1 MPYEVRYWVEM
12 VWMMVAV
19 FWALTTYRLKPVAQA
34 QRTGSRL
41 MEISLLVMAA
51 MLLFSSQPHAA
62 LLDSR
67 FLPGSPVA
75 ALAGI
80 ALTVAGAAVAIVA
93 RAVLGRNWS
102 GRPTIKEDHELVR
115 NGPYAFVRHP
125 IYTGL
130 LVSAIGTS
138 IAFGHVRNLLALPLL
153 LLGFW
158 LKLQAEEGLLFQAF
172 GDEYLAYRRSV
183 KSTIIPFI
191 L

>member
-1 MPYEVRYWVEM
+1 MSYEARHWIET
-12 VWMMVAV
+12 VWIMVAV
-19 FWALTTYRLKPVAQA
+19 FWALTTFRLKPVVQA
-34 QRTGSRL
+34 QRTRSRL
-41 MEISLLVMAA
+41 MEISPLIMSA
-51 MLLFSSQPHAA
+51 MLLFSSQPHTA

-67 FLPGSPVA
+67 FLPDSPIT

-93 RAVLGRNWS
+93 RAFLGRNWS
-102 GRPTIKEDHELVR
+102 GRPTIREGHALVR

-130 LVSAIGTS
+130 LVSAIGAA

-158 LKLQAEEGLLFQAF
+158 LKLQAEEGLLFQTF

>member
-1 MPYEVRYWVEM
+1 MTYEVRHWIEA
-12 VWMMVAV
+12 VWIVVAV
-19 FWALTTYRLKPVAQA
+19 FWGLTAFRLKPVVQT

-41 MEISLLVMAA
+41 MEISLLIMAA
-51 MLLFSSQPHAA
+51 MLIFSSQPHAA
-62 LLDSR
+62 LLDLR
-67 FLPGSPVA
+67 FLPDSSVA

-80 ALTVAGAAVAIVA
+80 ALTIVGAAVAMVA
-93 RAVLGRNWS
+93 RAFLGQNWS
-102 GRPTIKEDHELVR
+102 GRPTIKAGHELVR

-130 LVSAIGTS
+130 LVSAMGTAIG
-138 IAFGHVRNLLALPLL
+138 FGHVRNLLALPLL

-158 LKLQAEEGLLFQAF
+158 LKLQAEEGLLFQQF